1 MHEII
6 MGIFQNRFVNII
18 GMPGIGKTTIAR
30 AIIHFLDERYVFK
43 DGIILLSLRGL
54 DQATMILTRLYLIIS
69 KHLPQ

>member
-6 MGIFQNRFVNII
+6 MGIFENRFVNII

-30 AIIHFLDERYVFK
+30 AIIHFLDERHVFK

-54 DQATMILTRLYLIIS
+54 DQANMILTRLHLIIN
-69 KHLPQ
+69 KHLP

>member
-1 MHEII
+1 
-6 MGIFQNRFVNII
+6 
-18 GMPGIGKTTIAR
+18 MPGIGKTTIAR